1 MFEFLAQNF
10 AVAGGILAA
19 VPVLLHM
26 LRRTPAVRMPF
37 SLVRFLTPTL
47 PRTTRR
53 SRIENWP
60 LLLLRILAVTLI
72 ALAFS
77 RPFQR
82 VTVPRVVDAG
92 IGRRIGVL
100 LDSSASMRR
109 DGLGEALLQKFRELT
124 AELESEDVLSVSVFS
139 DKTNSLLTADEWKQ
153 TDQSSR
159 AALLGRVEQ
168 QWRPDWSATHLDTAL
183 LETAEQV
190 SRERL
195 GNHEGAAV
203 VVVLTDFQ
211 EGSRLD
217 GLRSAAWPDGVKL
230 ELRMVKPE
238 QKGNRGLSLAE
249 DQKSG
254 RIRVRATASGDAPGT
269 NCTLQPFDAAGKPI
283 GKSLTLDLAPGQRRT
298 VTMPD
303 TADDQPQI
311 AGIELLGDP
320 HPFDNV
326 VDLPVQ
332 QPRLRRI
339 LHAGSTDP
347 NDEESMRYYLQRV
360 FDGQEA
366 ESLELSDL
374 ITADGVSVPPPEGSR
389 LTLLTD
395 TLPENLVDP
404 LRRMTE
410 AGGVI
415 LAAVRSVEMAES
427 LKRLLP
433 EGLTWTEAE
442 VADYA
447 ILTAND
453 LNSRL
458 LAPFADSRLSD
469 FSSIRF
475 WHYRQLQGLPV
486 NDSVKV
492 LAAFDSGSPAIVE
505 FRTPGD
511 GRIFLMTAGWQPQDS
526 QLALS
531 SRFPPLLLQLVRI
544 AFPGQSTARLHDVGT
559 SLALSGLTSSQQ
571 WQLRRPD
578 GTAAADQS
586 SSITAVVLDEP
597 GRWTLSEETQEGTK
611 ISSLL
616 VTVAASESR
625 TEPLPEGQLQAMG
638 LAPDVAQVSTDDKSQ
653 QPAVN
658 AAELDAQELESQQKY
673 WRYLLLAGMACLLLE
688 SLLAAFFEKQQ
699 ARLA

>member
-1 MFEFLAQNF
+1 
-10 AVAGGILAA
+10 
-19 VPVLLHM
+19 
-26 LRRTPAVRMPF
+26 
-37 SLVRFLTPTL
+37 
-47 PRTTRR
+47 
-53 SRIENWP
+53 
-60 LLLLRILAVTLI
+60 
-72 ALAFS
+72 
-77 RPFQR
+77 
-82 VTVPRVVDAG
+82 
-92 IGRRIGVL
+92 
-100 LDSSASMRR
+100 
-109 DGLGEALLQKFRELT
+109 
-124 AELESEDVLSVSVFS
+124 
-139 DKTNSLLTADEWKQ
+139 
-153 TDQSSR
+153 
-159 AALLGRVEQ
+159 
-168 QWRPDWSATHLDTAL
+168 
-183 LETAEQV
+183 
-190 SRERL
+190 
-195 GNHEGAAV
+195 
-203 VVVLTDFQ
+203 
-211 EGSRLD
+211 
-217 GLRSAAWPDGVKL
+217 
-230 ELRMVKPE
+230 
-238 QKGNRGLSLAE
+238 
-249 DQKSG
+249 
-254 RIRVRATASGDAPGT
+254 
-269 NCTLQPFDAAGKPI
+269 
-283 GKSLTLDLAPGQRRT
+283 
-298 VTMPD
+298 
-303 TADDQPQI
+303 
-311 AGIELLGDP
+311 
-320 HPFDNV
+320 
-326 VDLPVQ
+326 
-332 QPRLRRI
+332 
-339 LHAGSTDP
+339 
-347 NDEESMRYYLQRV
+347 
-360 FDGQEA
+360 
-366 ESLELSDL
+366 
-374 ITADGVSVPPPEGSR
+374 
-389 LTLLTD
+389 
-395 TLPENLVDP
+395 
-404 LRRMTE
+404 MTE

-415 LAAVRSVEMAES
+415 LAAVKSVAMAES

-453 LNSRL
+453 LSSRL

-486 NDSVKV
+486 NDAVKV

-505 FRTPGD
+505 VRTPGD

-578 GTAAADQS
+578 GTATADQS

-638 LAPDVAQVSTDDKSQ
+638 LAPDVALVSTDDKSQ